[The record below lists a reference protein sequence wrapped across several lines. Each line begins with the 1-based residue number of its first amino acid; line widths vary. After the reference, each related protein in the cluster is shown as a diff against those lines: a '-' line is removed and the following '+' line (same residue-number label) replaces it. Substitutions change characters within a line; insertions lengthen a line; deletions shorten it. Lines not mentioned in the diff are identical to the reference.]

1 MIRQNGSIQGLRR
14 MLAIAGFVFLAAGA
28 LPAISVRERPG
39 KRRDAMREALTRTMD
54 IFAANYGD
62 TDWSRVTDAL
72 AENPSDPANPAFM
85 SVPLSL
91 ANVYLNRYEK
101 GGNKAD
107 LERSVGIVEWVVWN
121 RALWERREGSGSVVN
136 YLDITL
142 RRLQAECDVGGYEFR
157 IDELWSVAMGITA
170 DEADAISSGGRRCRA
185 GTLLLDACPLAILP
199 FPMEEESR
207 AARAALLAAASSFLS
222 GDARASVWA
231 QGAKEIAQSFPESE
245 CRSAETEIVLTQAA
259 LSYRLADSEV
269 PEQFDSGRA
278 AEGGAPRLSC
288 TGPFA
293 TSYETPGPVAS
304 VEVGPPLDAAIRDSR
319 VVAFHLSES
328 FLWLY
333 PPGSQCERAGEAES
347 LLPEQRAE

>member
-1 MIRQNGSIQGLRR
+1 MTRQNGSIQGLRR
-14 MLAIAGFVFLAAGA
+14 VLAIAGLVFLAAGA

-91 ANVYLNRYEK
+91 ANVYLNRYERS
-101 GGNKAD
+101 GDKASFD
-107 LERSVGIVEWVVWN
+107 RSVGIVEWVVWN
-121 RALWERREGSGSVVN
+121 RALWERREGSGSVVG
-136 YLDITL
+136 YLDITA

-157 IDELWSVAMGITA
+157 IDEIWRAAMGITA
-170 DEADAISSGGRRCRA
+170 DEADAITSGGRCRS
-185 GTLLLDACPLAILP
+185 GTMLLEACPLAIQP
-199 FPMEEESR
+199 FPAEEESR
-207 AARAALLAAASSFLS
+207 ASRAALLAAASSFLAD
-222 GDARASVWA
+222 DARASVWA
-231 QGAKEIAQSFPESE
+231 RGAKEIAQLFPQSD

-259 LSYRLADSEV
+259 LSYRLANAEV
-269 PEQFDSGRA
+269 PEEFDSGRA
-278 AEGGAPRLSC
+278 AESGTPRLSC
-288 TGPFA
+288 SGPFA
-293 TSYETPGPVAS
+293 TSYETASPVAA
-304 VEVGPPLDAAIRDSR
+304 VDAGPALDAAIRDSR

-328 FLWLY
+328 YLWLY